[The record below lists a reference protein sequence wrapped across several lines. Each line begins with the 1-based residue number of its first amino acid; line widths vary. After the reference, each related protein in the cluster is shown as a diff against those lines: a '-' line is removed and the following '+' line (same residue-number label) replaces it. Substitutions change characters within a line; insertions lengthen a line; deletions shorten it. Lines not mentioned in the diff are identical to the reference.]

1 MKSNRSYLGDGEL
14 SIGGGGRERDEAEAR
29 AEKGVATPRAPR
41 WVEPFDNSQQGNV
54 QVVVFEEHDPCIANE
69 KRKDLNA

>member
-1 MKSNRSYLGDGEL
+1 MESNRSHFGDGAG
-14 SIGGGGRERDEAEAR
+14 IGGRAQERDEAEAR

-54 QVVVFEEHDPCIANE
+54 QIVVFEEQNTKC
-69 KRKDLNA
+69 KV